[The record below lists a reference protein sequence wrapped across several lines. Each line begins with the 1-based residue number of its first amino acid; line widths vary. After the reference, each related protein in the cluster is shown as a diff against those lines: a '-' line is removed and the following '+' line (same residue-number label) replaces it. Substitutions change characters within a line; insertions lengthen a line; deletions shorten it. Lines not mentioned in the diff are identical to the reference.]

1 MLKVL
6 KNSLSRR
13 RHDLDRE
20 AGDYW
25 AMSDINERIRDQSH
39 WFGEGRWGRER
50 WLAYGDFFFAL
61 AVRRLREAAGPD
73 WETGLA
79 AKTVL
84 EWGCG
89 GGAIVRPLCARFG
102 MVYGLDISAATLRE
116 CRKRVR
122 DFTGGKS
129 GGAEGGKAEATSAV
143 AEGGGGNADFRDLHI
158 PAETPEAVLDLL
170 VPGSVDF
177 IISIGVFKH
186 FPSQDYTLRVLRVM
200 EKLLRPEGFLFIQ
213 IRYFDGKEKYRSKDR
228 DYAQNVITMTSFTA
242 EEFAA
247 RVAAAGLTV
256 VHRQRDGD
264 GEEECHEYYL
274 LRKKGDTSLL
284 SQAGRNDAGDGGQT

>member
-1 MLKVL
+1 
-6 KNSLSRR
+6 
-13 RHDLDRE
+13 
-20 AGDYW
+20 
-25 AMSDINERIRDQSH
+25 MSDINERIRDQSH

-143 AEGGGGNADFRDLHI
+143 AGAA
-158 PAETPEAVLDLL
+158 AETPI
-170 VPGSVDF
+170 PGSPHSRGDAGSGF
-177 IISIGVFKH
+177 GSSCAGVRRFHH
-186 FPSQDYTLRVLRVM
+186 FYRCFQTLPFPRLHPPGAAGDGEAAATGRVL
-200 EKLLRPEGFLFIQ
+200 LSD
-213 IRYFDGKEKYRSKDR
+213 RYFDGKEKYRSRPGLCPKRHHHDLLHGGR
-228 DYAQNVITMTSFTA
+228 ICR
-242 EEFAA
+242 

-264 GEEECHEYYL
+264 GEEECHS
-274 LRKKGDTSLL
+274 TIC
-284 SQAGRNDAGDGGQT
+284 

>member
-1 MLKVL
+1 LLKVL
-6 KNSLSRR
+6 KHRLPRR
-13 RHDLDRE
+13 RPDLDRE

-61 AVRRLREAAGPD
+61 AVRRLREAAGPE

-79 AKTVL
+79 AKTAL

-116 CRKRVR
+116 CRKRMR
-122 DFTGGKS
+122 DLTGEKS
-129 GGAEGGKAEATSAV
+129 GGAKGGKVEAASA
-143 AEGGGGNADFRDLHI
+143 AAGGGVGNFRDLHI
-158 PAETPEAVLDLL
+158 PAETPERVLERL

-186 FPSQDYTLRVLRVM
+186 FPSQEYTLRVLRVM

-274 LRKKGDTSLL
+274 LRKKGAAAPP
-284 SQAGRNDAGDGGQT
+284 SQTGRNNAGDGGQT